1 MPKTKSLAEILSGMP
16 HYGVRVLHS
25 EKEPL
30 KAHTINGIQIYL
42 EKDKYFFRNPE
53 SKDSYICIGQVGVC
67 DELTIQENFAK
78 IISSMGYRTEK
89 GKLIKSLWG

>member
-1 MPKTKSLAEILSGMP
+1 MHKIKSLAERLSGMP
-16 HYGVRVLHS
+16 FYGVRVLYS

-53 SKDSYICIGQVGVC
+53 SENSYICIGQVSVC
-67 DELTIQENFAK
+67 DELTIQENFAR
-78 IISSMGYRTEK
+78 IVSSMGYHTEK
-89 GKLIKSLWG
+89 GKLIKGLKV